1 MRGVVNGGL
10 ALENDALHF
19 AVGFYGERGGG
30 DVDTDAFGAAAQVL
44 HGKRVVHFAGV
55 LVVNGKGDDVFGKG
69 QIVFRLPWRGNVV
82 KADSLRKVFV
92 FKALH

>member
-1 MRGVVNGGL
+1 MRGVVYGGL
-10 ALENDALHF
+10 ALEHDAFHF

-55 LVVNGKGDDVFGKG
+55 LVVNGKGGDVCGEG
-69 QIVFRLPWRGNVV
+69 
-82 KADSLRKVFV
+82 
-92 FKALH
+92 